1 MPAERKPARDG
12 RLVRC
17 RSRAASSPEAKRD
30 AAGRYCEIHDAA
42 AVASGISAGRDDVS
56 AQEYRE
62 QAAEDDVRRLEV
74 TVAAPQPPAQ
84 AGDRCEREYQKYH
97 ERRDSR
103 QLVEW
108 RGGLQVL

>member
-12 RLVRC
+12 RLGRGP
-17 RSRAASSPEAKRD
+17 SRAASSPEEKRH

-42 AVASGISAGRDDVS
+42 AVASGVPAGRDDVS
-56 AQEYRE
+56 AQEHRE

-74 TVAAPQPPAQ
+74 AVAAPQPPAH
-84 AGDRCEREYQKYH
+84 AADGCEREYQKND
-97 ERRDSR
+97 ERGDSR

-108 RGGLQVL
+108 RG